1 VIKLD
6 ASDLRLLCVSLRVEG
21 KEKMLLGRKLCQ
33 LSVIIPT
40 INEED
45 GIVSTLSEF
54 PFGALER
61 MGFACEVIVVDGGS
75 SDRTK
80 EEAEQLRARVIVEPR
95 NGYGRAY
102 KTGFSESKGDILV
115 ALDGDYSYPAA
126 AIPTLLKIMIE
137 EDLDF
142 VTASRL
148 ELMEPKAM
156 SWMHRLGNWILSV
169 TVRLLFGVRLRDSQ
183 SGMWLIGRNVLDRI
197 LPESDG
203 MAFSEEIKIRAFK
216 CCKCAEIPIKYRTRV
231 GNPKIKAALDGIR
244 NLHHLLQLRFIYL
257 PRAFLRRRR

>member
-1 VIKLD
+1 MCELK
-6 ASDLRLLCVSLRVEG
+6 SEEKLLCG
-21 KEKMLLGRKLCQ
+21 TCH

-54 PFGALER
+54 PFGAFER
-61 MGFACEVIVVDGGS
+61 MGFECEVIVVDGGS
-75 SDRTK
+75 SDRTR
-80 EEAEQLRARVIVEPR
+80 ERAEQFQARVIFEPR

-102 KTGFSESKGDILV
+102 KTGFSASKGDILV
-115 ALDGDYSYPAA
+115 ALDGDHSYPAA

-142 VTASRL
+142 VTVSRL
-148 ELMEPKAM
+148 ELMEGKAM
-156 SWMHRLGNWILSV
+156 SWMHRLGNWILNV
-169 TVRLLFGVRLRDSQ
+169 TVKLLFGVRLRDSQ
-183 SGMWLIGRNVLDRI
+183 SGMWLIRRDVLDRI

-216 CCKCAEIPIKYRTRV
+216 RCKCAEIPIKYRRRI
-231 GNPKIKAALDGIR
+231 GGSKIRTVLDGVR
-244 NLHHLLQLRFIYL
+244 NLFYLSRLRFGL
-257 PRAFLRRRR
+257 NLRSLQ